1 MLSFLLCEVSSS
13 VKFEVT
19 QQAVILI
26 QVLHA
31 GEANKKL
38 FQSTSV
44 PMPVINQNLLIDLII
59 DRLMLTNRN
68 LRGIL

>member
-44 PMPVINQNLLIDLII
+44 PIPVMNQKSSF
-59 DRLMLTNRN
+59 RLDNRQVDVN
-68 LRGIL
+68 TS